1 MPARRFDILRDAQA
15 QADTHAGLWLDK
27 FLKDTGDKAK
37 KTLVEEITQTI
48 ETPEMY
54 RRFYERWE
62 KMLKERCAVC
72 REARTLGRLAINLGA
87 ESVLETSI
95 ALHHTYGTPYIPG
108 SSLKG
113 LASHYAMKH
122 LETADWGKDS
132 RAFQILFGDMT
143 SAGYVTFYDALY
155 VPGSGHQ
162 GKGIWPDVITVHHPE
177 YYQSGKTP
185 PADWDSPT
193 PIPFLTATGRFLI
206 ALSGT
211 KTWVDKAFEILTLAL
226 GHEGIGAKTS
236 SGYGRMRFGERDEA
250 GSESHAQK
258 KLRMLKETPAL
269 GRLRGTVVEIH
280 DAGRFGFI
288 NPAGGG
294 ARTFVHISQ
303 VKAGGQSLQEG
314 QVVEYRI
321 GKYQGKDQA
330 QDVTIMLEPED

>member
-1 MPARRFDILRDAQA
+1 
-15 QADTHAGLWLDK
+15 LD
-27 FLKDTGDKAK
+27 
-37 KTLVEEITQTI
+37 
-48 ETPEMY
+48 
-54 RRFYERWE
+54 ERSV
-62 KMLKERCAVC
+62 VC

-108 SSLKG
+108 SALKG
-113 LASHYAMKH
+113 LAAHYAMNH
-122 LETADWGKDS
+122 LDVTDWGTDS

-162 GKGIWPDVITVHHPE
+162 GKGLWPDVITVHHPE

-193 PIPFLTATGRFLI
+193 PIPFLTATGSFLI
-206 ALSGT
+206 ALSGPR
-211 KTWVDKAFEILTLAL
+211 TWVDKAFEILTLAL
-226 GHEGIGAKTS
+226 EGEGIGAKTS
-236 SGYGRMRFGERDEA
+236 SGYGRMQFGERDAAE
-250 GSESHAQK
+250 SETYAQK
-258 KLRMLKETPAL
+258 KHRMLKETPAQ
-269 GRLRGTVVEIH
+269 GRLRGTVAEVR
-280 DAGRFGFI
+280 DAGRFAFI

-294 ARTFVHISQ
+294 ARMFVHISQ
-303 VKAGGQSLQEG
+303 VKDGVKLLRVD

-330 QDVTIMLEPED
+330 QDVTILLEPEN